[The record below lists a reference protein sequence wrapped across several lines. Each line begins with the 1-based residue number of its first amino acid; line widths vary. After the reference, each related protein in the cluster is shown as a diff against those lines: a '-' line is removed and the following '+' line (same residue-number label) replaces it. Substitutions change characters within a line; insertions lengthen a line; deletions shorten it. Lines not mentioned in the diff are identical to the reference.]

1 MEKEG
6 TQFGRMSKLEAMY
19 YEHGPVVMNF
29 LRRRTGSQSAEDI
42 FQETFAQALCH
53 LHRLESVHSV
63 RAWLI
68 SIARNLFLN
77 ELRKKRIKS
86 FENLQ
91 DYPAESETKENPQ
104 LERMHMAIDRLSA
117 EHQEV
122 LLLKWHDELSY
133 KEIAQILKVP
143 VGTVRSRLHHALG
156 KLRDM
161 LRPESVEFN
170 RNRKE

>member
-1 MEKEG
+1 MR
-6 TQFGRMSKLEAMY
+6 TLEAMY
-19 YEHGPVVMNF
+19 YEHGPAVMNF
-29 LRRRTGSQSAEDI
+29 LRRRTQTQVAEDLL
-42 FQETFAQALCH
+42 QETFTQALCH

-68 SIARNLFLN
+68 GIARNLFMN
-77 ELRKKRIKS
+77 EFRKKRIRS
-86 FENLQ
+86 FDNLH
-91 DYPAESETKENPQ
+91 DYPARDEAKENVQ
-104 LERMHMAIDRLSA
+104 LERMRMAIDRLSS

-133 KEIAQILKVP
+133 KEIAQVLQVP

-161 LRPESVEFN
+161 LKVSNSIEIERDKNYES
-170 RNRKE
+170 

>member
-1 MEKEG
+1 M
-6 TQFGRMSKLEAMY
+6 
-19 YEHGPVVMNF
+19 
-29 LRRRTGSQSAEDI
+29 D
-42 FQETFAQALCH
+42 
-53 LHRLESVHSV
+53 
-63 RAWLI
+63 
-68 SIARNLFLN
+68 
-77 ELRKKRIKS
+77 
-86 FENLQ
+86 NLQ
-91 DYPAESETKENPQ
+91 DYPAGGKTKENPQ
-104 LERMHMAIDRLSA
+104 LENMRRAIDRLSA

-161 LRPESVEFN
+161 LKTENVEFD